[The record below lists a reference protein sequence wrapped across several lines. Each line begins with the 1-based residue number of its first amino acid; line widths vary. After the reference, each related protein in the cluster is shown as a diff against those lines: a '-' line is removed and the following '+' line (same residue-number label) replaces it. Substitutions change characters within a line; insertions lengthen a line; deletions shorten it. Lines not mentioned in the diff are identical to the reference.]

1 MQKRAMNRAAPLSLC
16 LALVLVLLSACGGAS
31 GGTTAATTAAAPA
44 ATTTAAAAAAATT
57 TAAAESA
64 TTTATAG
71 GATTTAAAGAAT
83 SAAQSQAPA
92 GERDSR
98 IKDPNIIGVGAV
110 PAFHETVSLSIGFQH
125 NANIED
131 LSTNLMTKYFEE
143 SLNMSLSFI
152 DLPSD
157 ANELLQKFELMA
169 VSGGD
174 LPDVVITRGS
184 ELGGIGNLEKY
195 GQAEIIQPTT
205 EYYEYLPY
213 WMLESI
219 PATNIQD
226 FDDLS
231 LDNLLRYVTSNDG
244 NIYGVMTYHPS
255 LTNSVSMNFQF
266 LYKPFLEALDI
277 VEPTTTEEYREVL
290 RALKFG
296 DPNGNGIN
304 DEYGLIGQT
313 GNVMTNLM
321 RPLMIP
327 FQYIQNDYFDK
338 GADGTIDFAPTKES
352 YREGLRYIKS
362 LVDEGLIE
370 PVSFT
375 QDSSQ
380 LNTLIT
386 AETVTVGALANG
398 SVSSIP
404 ATDIRRTEYEV
415 ILPLTG
421 PSGLR
426 QAIYQYNIPRISF
439 VITKN
444 CTTPEAAFVFGDF
457 MCSLRMSFW
466 SQYGNQ
472 DEHWSYTVNEAYEP
486 YESLGW
492 AGHIVLPPQPSGLI
506 NHTWTNT
513 GAYIGWWNSVGKATN
528 LDTRITVS
536 RQSIENT
543 YDAEIAFMH
552 RLPDFCDFSDR
563 NKLVIGMIY
572 NTEEQEA
579 VTEYR
584 STINEYVQETFVRFV
599 TGAMDIDTQW
609 DSYVAEYDRMGLREY
624 LGAVQ
629 SASDR
634 LAGK

>member
-1 MQKRAMNRAAPLSLC
+1 MKKGTMAKKVFVAWFLILMLI
-16 LALVLVLLSACGGAS
+16 LLQACAGS
-31 GGTTAATTAAAPA
+31 SNQTAGNTTTAAAATTVAQTTAGTAAA
-44 ATTTAAAAAAATT
+44 ATTTAAAAAAT
-57 TAAAESA
+57 TAGTTQSA
-64 TTTATAG
+64 DVG
-71 GATTTAAAGAAT
+71 N
-83 SAAQSQAPA
+83 
-92 GERDSR
+92 RDDR
-98 IKDPNIIGVGAV
+98 IKDPNIIGVGAL
-110 PAFHETVSLSIGFQH
+110 PAFIETVPLSIGFQH

-143 SLNMSLSFI
+143 NLNMSFTFV

-169 VSGGD
+169 VSGSD
-174 LPDVVITRGS
+174 MPDIVITRGT
-184 ELGGIGNLEKY
+184 ELGGVGNLEKY

-213 WMLESI
+213 WMIESI
-219 PATNIQD
+219 SAVNIQD

-231 LDNLLRYVTSNDG
+231 LENLLRYVTSNDG

-255 LTNSVSMNFQF
+255 LTNSVSMNFQY
-266 LYKPFLEALDI
+266 LYKPFLEALNI
-277 VEPTTTEEYREVL
+277 TEPSTTEEYREVL
-290 RALKFG
+290 RKLKFD
-296 DPNGNGIN
+296 DPNGNGLN
-304 DEYGLIGQT
+304 DEYGLIGQS

-327 FQYIQNDYFDK
+327 FEYIQNDYFDK
-338 GADGTIDFAPTKES
+338 DADGKIDFAPTKES

-362 LVDEGLIE
+362 LVDEDLIE

-375 QDSSQ
+375 QDNNQ
-380 LNTLIT
+380 LNTLLT
-386 AETVTVGALANG
+386 ADTVTVGAIAAG
-398 SVSSIP
+398 GIGAIP

-421 PSGLR
+421 PTGLK

-444 CTTPEAAFVFGDF
+444 CKTPEAAFIFGDF
-457 MCSLRMSFW
+457 MCSMRMSFW

-472 DEHWSYTVNEAYEP
+472 DEHWSYTVNEDLEP
-486 YESLGW
+486 YESFGW

-528 LDTRITVS
+528 PNTRMTVS

-543 YDAEIAFMH
+543 YDAEASFMH
-552 RLPDFCDFSDR
+552 RLPDFCDYSDR

-572 NTEEQEA
+572 TTDEQEV
-579 VTEYR
+579 VTQYR
-584 STINEYVQETFVRFV
+584 STINEYVQETFVKFV
-599 TGAMDIDTQW
+599 TGGMDIDTQW
-609 DSYVAEYDRMGLREY
+609 DSYVTEYNRMGLGEY
-624 LGAVQ
+624 LSAVQ